1 MKEESSLPADDT
13 EHLKMI
19 LRPFVLQTLIVG
31 LAWQP
36 TPVFLP
42 GKSRGQRSLI
52 GYSPWD
58 RKELDTTKR
67 LHFLSF
73 RTLL

>member
-19 LRPFVLQTLIVG
+19 LRPFVLQAFIVG

-36 TPVFLP
+36 TLVFLT
-42 GKSRGQRSLI
+42 GE
-52 GYSPWD
+52 SPWTEEPGGLQFVGLQ
-58 RKELDTTKR
+58 RVG
-67 LHFLSF
+67 HI
-73 RTLL
+73 

>member
-19 LRPFVLQTLIVG
+19 LRPFVLQAFIVG

-42 GKSRGQRSLI
+42 GKSHGQRSLI

-58 RKELDTTKR
+58 RL
-67 LHFLSF
+67 
-73 RTLL
+73 

>member
-58 RKELDTTKR
+58 RIELDTTKR